1 MNWLGAWW
9 SQIFYLY
16 IHIYLFYV
24 SIMLGVPDITM
35 NNQSL
40 ALLGFKE

>member
-1 MNWLGAWW
+1 MNWLGAW

-16 IHIYLFYV
+16 IHIYLLFYV
-24 SIMLGVPDITM
+24 SIMLGVPDITV
-35 NNQSL
+35 NNQCL